1 MKTLIMTLICT
12 ITFTI
17 STAQVP
23 ELMGSWNIIEFE
35 VINDNNTNKRTE
47 TSLRKDGAVWD
58 LFIMEESK
66 FKQTSNMRT
75 GSIESHEGEWNDSE
89 NLLTFKILV
98 NNQEINL
105 VYSYELNEN
114 ILVIERNN
122 PTGTLRIIAKFRKK
136 HS

>member
-1 MKTLIMTLICT
+1 MTLICT

-122 PTGTLRIIAKFRKK
+122 PKGTLRIIAKFRKK

>member
-122 PTGTLRIIAKFRKK
+122 PKGTLRIIAKFRKK